1 MKYTVFAALLAIF
14 AASSPRAGEAQ
25 PTPGAPVDRLVS
37 TKWLD
42 DNIIR
47 PEIVL
52 VDVRPRET
60 FEQGHIPGAS
70 WLDEARLVQ
79 RDGAAAVILPAD
91 EFKRLVES
99 VGIGAGAHVIAI
111 DDVGGRGAARLWW
124 ALGYYGFD
132 DVSLL
137 DGGYEKWCVEGRA
150 QTSEYPFHRNA
161 VFTPTARPERV
172 ATADA
177 VRDWKKTHP
186 AGVVIDARS
195 SGEYE
200 GRVLKFRRGGHVPGA
215 INLAWDGAFDVHDDF
230 RAFKSVP
237 ALQTWLTKSGISK
250 DSQAVIYCLDGR
262 RAVHLA
268 FSMALAGL
276 GTESVYLGSWLEW
289 SGRSDLPV
297 EAPKSPGG
305 APAKAAPGPTTPQ
318 APPAARPKKP

>member
-137 DGGYEKWCVEGRA
+137 DGGYEKWCVEGR
-150 QTSEYPFHRNA
+150 
-161 VFTPTARPERV
+161 
-172 ATADA
+172 
-177 VRDWKKTHP
+177 
-186 AGVVIDARS
+186 
-195 SGEYE
+195 
-200 GRVLKFRRGGHVPGA
+200 
-215 INLAWDGAFDVHDDF
+215 
-230 RAFKSVP
+230 
-237 ALQTWLTKSGISK
+237 
-250 DSQAVIYCLDGR
+250 
-262 RAVHLA
+262 
-268 FSMALAGL
+268 
-276 GTESVYLGSWLEW
+276 
-289 SGRSDLPV
+289 
-297 EAPKSPGG
+297 
-305 APAKAAPGPTTPQ
+305 
-318 APPAARPKKP
+318 